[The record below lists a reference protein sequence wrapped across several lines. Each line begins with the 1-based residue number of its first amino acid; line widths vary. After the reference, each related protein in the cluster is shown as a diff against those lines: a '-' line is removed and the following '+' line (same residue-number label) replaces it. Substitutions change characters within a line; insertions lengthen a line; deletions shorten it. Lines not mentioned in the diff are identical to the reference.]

1 MLIFYGGA
9 PLTLKIL
16 NYNYDLDM
24 TRYVVFSFDT
34 IKAIIDIIGGVELD
48 IKSCETDV
56 MNNYIK
62 HLNVLHDEDIDVF
75 YLTESGVQQLTGR
88 HAITYM
94 RNRYVGSDFARMEL

>member
-1 MLIFYGGA
+1 
-9 PLTLKIL
+9 
-16 NYNYDLDM
+16 
-24 TRYVVFSFDT
+24 
-34 IKAIIDIIGGVELD
+34 
-48 IKSCETDV
+48 

-94 RNRYVGSDFARMEL
+94 RNRYVGSDFARMERQSVVIKALIEKETKLSYQELLTPLDTCLPYTETEVAINEKFGYVK

>member
-48 IKSCETDV
+48 IKS
-56 MNNYIK
+56 
-62 HLNVLHDEDIDVF
+62 
-75 YLTESGVQQLTGR
+75 
-88 HAITYM
+88 
-94 RNRYVGSDFARMEL
+94 